1 MLDSS
6 IKISIVCP
14 IYRAENSVKP
24 LVSQLSKKFADLGLN
39 YELVLVDDRSPDN
52 SWNAL
57 VYEAKRDDRVKIIRL
72 SRNFGQQLAVSAGIE
87 FSTGDYCIVMDG
99 YLQNPINA
107 IDRII
112 EQLDNGFDM
121 VYCKSKVRN
130 NWFDGFTS
138 KLFWF
143 ILVNVFKV
151 QIVTGQLM
159 MRGMSRRMADYY
171 ASYNELT
178 RTVAG
183 INLDIG
189 LESTVIEVENQKREI
204 GKSNYNFLKRF
215 NLMIDIILNIT
226 TAPLNILINLSLLSI
241 LLTSLVSLYYVYLY
255 LTTSVQPGF
264 TSIILAIFF
273 FGSLT
278 LLTLG
283 IIGRYLANIYSEVKR
298 RPKFLVDQKI
308 NFHV

>member
-1 MLDSS
+1 MLNSKK
-6 IKISIVCP
+6 KISIVCP
-14 IYRAENSVKP
+14 IYRAEKSVKT
-24 LVSQLSKKFADLGLN
+24 LIEQLSNKLIEIGLD

-52 SWNAL
+52 SWLAL
-57 VYEAKRDDRVKIIRL
+57 VNEAEKNQKIKVIRL

-87 FSTGDYCIVMDG
+87 FSTGEYCIVMDG
-99 YLQNPINA
+99 DLQNPISA
-107 IDRII
+107 IDLII

-121 VYCKSKVRN
+121 VYCKSKIRN
-130 NWFDGFTS
+130 NWFDSFTS

-143 ILVNVFKV
+143 ILVDVFKV

-171 ASYNELT
+171 AGYNELT

-226 TAPLNILINLSLLSI
+226 TAPLNILINVSLLSI
-241 LLTSLVSLYYVYLY
+241 ILTTVVSFYYLYLY
-255 LTTSVQPGF
+255 LTTNVQPGF